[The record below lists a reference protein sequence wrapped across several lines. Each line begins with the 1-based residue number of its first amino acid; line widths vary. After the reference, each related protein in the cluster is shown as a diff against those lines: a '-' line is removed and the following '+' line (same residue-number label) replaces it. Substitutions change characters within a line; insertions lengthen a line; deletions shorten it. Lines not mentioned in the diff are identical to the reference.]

1 MITFYW
7 KSKHATLIDEEVFVI
22 FFIPL
27 GVLWLG
33 GQQTCSRIAE
43 RCCPSSQL
51 VAAHAGAAA
60 RGLRV
65 LRWSHSGVQHSP
77 VSRQTGASLV
87 SAPAQRRSSPR
98 TGRKP
103 VEASYARWICDA
115 ILPFRPSISAL
126 TVPGTRSMEGG
137 QRTVSTCPAN
147 TLLPKTMLSFSK
159 VWNEPSRRKAYH
171 VAQRPSCWTLRPP
184 RGRHWRS
191 VSRMPLSTGVD
202 FTSQN
207 AWSWSGRPS
216 VCRR

>member
-1 MITFYW
+1 MIKFYW

-33 GQQTCSRIAE
+33 DRQTCSRIAE
-43 RCCPSSQL
+43 RCCPSSQWA
-51 VAAHAGAAA
+51 AAHAGAAA
-60 RGLRV
+60 RGFRV
-65 LRWSHSGVQHSP
+65 LPWCHSCVQYSP

-147 TLLPKTMLSFSK
+147 TLDNCVLDDSLGRL
-159 VWNEPSRRKAYH
+159 V
-171 VAQRPSCWTLRPP
+171 RPSWCFRKTP
-184 RGRHWRS
+184 GS
-191 VSRMPLSTGVD
+191 VSQAGTEASETM
-202 FTSQN
+202 
-207 AWSWSGRPS
+207 
-216 VCRR
+216 CRSFAGDHSH